1 MNRLEQAV
9 ARLVNELD
17 ELDREWVLIGGL
29 AVSARAEPR
38 TTRDIDVALV
48 VETDREAEELVRL
61 LSSRGYRF
69 RERGVMEQVQTE
81 RLAAVRLESPESRG
95 EPGIVVDL
103 MFASSGIEP
112 EVVTSADR
120 IDVFPG
126 VSASVATTGHLIA
139 LKVLAGR
146 AQDLADLDN
155 LLRVAS
161 DQDLEVARRAVA
173 LITRRGANRGKDL
186 EAELNERISGDPSR
200 P

>member
-1 MNRLEQAV
+1 MNRLEQAL
-9 ARLVNELD
+9 ARLENELD
-17 ELDREWVLIGGL
+17 ELDLEWALIGGL

-161 DQDLEVARRAVA
+161 DQDLGVARRAVA
-173 LITRRGANRGKDL
+173 LITRRGANRGKNL